1 MHIRGINEIYTKGA
15 NEVAFDLSEHPDAT
29 VMSRVKLADG
39 VNARAVDGVLIL
51 KTEYEPLPLKSTHVD
66 AFVDAYHRA
75 EGELRGA
82 ERKAEAERRAMLG
95 RISQSLNLPLTSQ
108 ATEDD

>member
-1 MHIRGINEIYTKGA
+1 MQIRGINDTYTKGT
-15 NEVAFDLSEHPDAT
+15 NEVAFDLSDYPDAE
-29 VMSRVKLADG
+29 VMSRIKLEDG
-39 VNARAVDGVLIL
+39 VTSKVIDGVLIL
-51 KTEYEPLPLKSTHVD
+51 KTEYEPLPLKSTQVD

-82 ERKAEAERRAMLG
+82 ERKAEAERRAMLT

-108 ATEDD
+108 VTEDD